1 VSDEI
6 YHGLS
11 YAGRDRTVLE
21 FTDRAFVLN
30 GFSKAYAMTGWRLGW
45 VIGPRE
51 HIRALQTLYGNFFI
65 STNEFVQW
73 AGVAALREAGADS
86 RRFRAIFDD
95 RRRAMIAGL
104 RGIGLGVGAEPTGAF
119 YVLANAR
126 HLSRDS
132 VSLAREILESSHV
145 AVTPGAAFGA
155 NAEGYLRFSYASSLE
170 RIREGLSRLERFLAA
185 PRVRE
190 SRDAKRAR
198 ARQIVRALKKA
209 YPDAKC
215 ALNFTSPL
223 ELLVATILSAQCT
236 DERVNMVTPGPLQEI
251 PDRARLRRSRHRRP
265 RGRTVRSTGF
275 YRAKSR
281 SIVGMAKALIDRH
294 GGEVPKDREALTELP
309 GVGLKTA
316 NVLLGNA
323 FGEQAVAVDTHVFR
337 VSQRLGLARSD
348 DPDKIHDQ
356 LVDVLPKAELTLTTH
371 LLQSHG
377 RRCCA
382 AKKPLCPA
390 CPVKSLCPLAR

>member
-1 VSDEI
+1 
-6 YHGLS
+6 
-11 YAGRDRTVLE
+11 
-21 FTDRAFVLN
+21 
-30 GFSKAYAMTGWRLGW
+30 M
-45 VIGPRE
+45 
-51 HIRALQTLYGNFFI
+51 
-65 STNEFVQW
+65 
-73 AGVAALREAGADS
+73 
-86 RRFRAIFDD
+86 
-95 RRRAMIAGL
+95 
-104 RGIGLGVGAEPTGAF
+104 
-119 YVLANAR
+119 
-126 HLSRDS
+126 
-132 VSLAREILESSHV
+132 
-145 AVTPGAAFGA
+145 
-155 NAEGYLRFSYASSLE
+155 
-170 RIREGLSRLERFLAA
+170 
-185 PRVRE
+185 RE

-236 DERVNMVTPGPLQEI
+236 DERVNMVTPALFKKY
-251 PDRARLRRSRHRRP
+251 RTARDYATADTAALEED
-265 RGRTVRSTGF
+265 VRSTGF

-281 SIVGMAKALIDRH
+281 SIVGMAKALVDQH
-294 GGEVPKDREALTELP
+294 GGDVPKDREALTELP

-356 LVDVLPKAELTLTTH
+356 LVDVLPKTELTPTTH

-390 CPVKSLCPLAR
+390 CPVKSLCPWPGKTKIQPKIR

>member
-1 VSDEI
+1 
-6 YHGLS
+6 
-11 YAGRDRTVLE
+11 
-21 FTDRAFVLN
+21 
-30 GFSKAYAMTGWRLGW
+30 M
-45 VIGPRE
+45 
-51 HIRALQTLYGNFFI
+51 
-65 STNEFVQW
+65 
-73 AGVAALREAGADS
+73 
-86 RRFRAIFDD
+86 
-95 RRRAMIAGL
+95 
-104 RGIGLGVGAEPTGAF
+104 
-119 YVLANAR
+119 
-126 HLSRDS
+126 
-132 VSLAREILESSHV
+132 
-145 AVTPGAAFGA
+145 
-155 NAEGYLRFSYASSLE
+155 
-170 RIREGLSRLERFLAA
+170 
-185 PRVRE
+185 RE

-236 DERVNMVTPGPLQEI
+236 DERVNMVTPALFKKY
-251 PDRARLRRSRHRRP
+251 RTARDYAAADTAALEED
-265 RGRTVRSTGF
+265 VRSTGF

-356 LVDVLPKAELTLTTH
+356 LVEVLPKAELTLTTH

-390 CPVKSLCPLAR
+390 CPVKSLCPWPGKTKIQAKIR

>member
-1 VSDEI
+1 
-6 YHGLS
+6 
-11 YAGRDRTVLE
+11 
-21 FTDRAFVLN
+21 
-30 GFSKAYAMTGWRLGW
+30 M
-45 VIGPRE
+45 
-51 HIRALQTLYGNFFI
+51 
-65 STNEFVQW
+65 
-73 AGVAALREAGADS
+73 
-86 RRFRAIFDD
+86 
-95 RRRAMIAGL
+95 
-104 RGIGLGVGAEPTGAF
+104 
-119 YVLANAR
+119 
-126 HLSRDS
+126 
-132 VSLAREILESSHV
+132 
-145 AVTPGAAFGA
+145 
-155 NAEGYLRFSYASSLE
+155 
-170 RIREGLSRLERFLAA
+170 
-185 PRVRE
+185 RE

-236 DERVNMVTPGPLQEI
+236 DERVNMVTPALFKKY
-251 PDRARLRRSRHRRP
+251 RTARDYAAADTAALEED
-265 RGRTVRSTGF
+265 VRSTGF

-356 LVDVLPKAELTLTTH
+356 LVGVLPKAELTLTTH

-390 CPVKSLCPLAR
+390 CPVKSLCPWPGKTKIQAKIR